1 MIKWISFFFI
11 LLFWAGTIFGCAPTE
26 QELPSGPIVT
36 IEPMENTSTQAV
48 DLIVLPT
55 PTETPIL
62 IPPLDFS
69 SDTVFCVDEPTGS
82 PFSLSCSENGLSVIQ
97 PQDRRKT
104 DSVLRRE
111 IALSTDGFS
120 ISADVI
126 SQPAKMDRLDQN
138 QFGFYFTT
146 TSGKTYALRIEGQY
160 FNFEEWTI
168 TENVKLVDTYNKTY
182 APALNSAGRKNN
194 VRLVCDMESCDLFG
208 NDVLI
213 GRSPFGTQGNIKT
226 LGFFTAS
233 DWDQEFGSVIL
244 ESLMATELST
254 IRPETQAFIL
264 NDDLTKDDGTF
275 SQIGLSGAFSDFEED
290 GFHFSPV
297 IPYGYYAAKSGP
309 SLADVSVRAL
319 VSMEFNP
326 SVKATQYAG
335 VVCRSSLDGMFTAVL
350 RADTTYTI
358 YQDSDQRPFSL
369 LAKGKIEKLQP
380 GRADIAI
387 RLDCIEDTISLY
399 INNIPVE
406 SFKSSRYGIRFGR
419 AGLFTKAGG
428 APNSDAIIF
437 RDFSI
442 KEIR

>member
-1 MIKWISFFFI
+1 
-11 LLFWAGTIFGCAPTE
+11 
-26 QELPSGPIVT
+26 
-36 IEPMENTSTQAV
+36 
-48 DLIVLPT
+48 
-55 PTETPIL
+55 
-62 IPPLDFS
+62 
-69 SDTVFCVDEPTGS
+69 
-82 PFSLSCSENGLSVIQ
+82 
-97 PQDRRKT
+97 
-104 DSVLRRE
+104 
-111 IALSTDGFS
+111 
-120 ISADVI
+120 
-126 SQPAKMDRLDQN
+126 MDRLDQN

-146 TSGKTYALRIEGQY
+146 TSGKTYALRVEGQY

-168 TENVKLVDTYNKTY
+168 TDNVELVDTFNKTY

-194 VRLVCDMESCDLFG
+194 VHLVCDIESCDLFG

-264 NDDLTKDDGTF
+264 NDDLTKDNGTF
-275 SQIGLSGAFSDFEED
+275 SQMGLSGAFCEFEED

-309 SLADVSVRAL
+309 SLADVSVKAL

-350 RADTTYTI
+350 RADATYTI

-369 LAKGKIEKLQP
+369 LAKGKIEELQA

-399 INNIPVE
+399 INNIQVE